1 MDFDAKEV
9 YERLTAL
16 ESSQKSLHKR
26 VDHIEELVESVQRMT
41 VEIQHLREDFN
52 HMSDSVDE
60 LNQRPAKRW
69 DSVIAAVI
77 GAFAGGGVTMLL
89 TKLIGG

>member
-1 MDFDAKEV
+1 MEFDAKEI

-41 VEIQHLREDFN
+41 VEIQHMREDIN
-52 HMSDSVDE
+52 KLGTQVSDIE
-60 LNQRPAKRW
+60 QKPAKRW
-69 DSVIAAVI
+69 DTVVI
-77 GAFAGGGVTMLL
+77 GILGALSGGAASMLL
-89 TKLIGG
+89 TRLIGG

>member
-1 MDFDAKEV
+1 MEFDAKEV

-41 VEIQHLREDFN
+41 VEIQHMRED
-52 HMSDSVDE
+52 
-60 LNQRPAKRW
+60 LNRLGQQVNEIEQKPAKRW
-69 DSVIAAVI
+69 ESVIAAVI

-89 TKLIGG
+89 TKFIGG